1 MLNVS
6 PEAKRHISVVV
17 AFLIIFFAV
26 FAIIF
31 QKSSNED
38 FTDSGGKYYDRVR
51 SYMQT
56 EYTEAYSADF
66 EMAYVDKLS
75 DYKESVNSDETRIK
89 AEFVMNAYY
98 RDSKP
103 YDDYSEP
110 HPSDYKLKIEAKLED
125 GVLSDV
131 TLYSGTDD
139 GKWIRLEKGLKD
151 FIIEE

>member
-17 AFLIIFFAV
+17 AFLIVFFAV
-26 FAIIF
+26 FAIF
-31 QKSSNED
+31 FRKSSSDD
-38 FTDSGGKYYDRVR
+38 FTDSGGKYYDLVR

-75 DYKESVNSDETRIK
+75 DYKESVNSDKTRIK

-103 YDDYSEP
+103 YDNYNEP
-110 HPSDYKLKIEAKLED
+110 HPSDYKLKIDAKLED
-125 GVLSDV
+125 GALSDV

-139 GKWIRLEKGLKD
+139 GNWIRLENGLKD
-151 FIIEE
+151 FIITE